1 MEYSIFIR
9 QEAESDLKEIYKWY
23 ESCQKGLGEDFK
35 QYIGESIAKL
45 KKTPQIYP
53 TVHKNIRRAFIR
65 RFPFGIF
72 YLVENN
78 SIIVLAVLHARRD
91 PKRWRERI

>member
-23 ESCQKGLGEDFK
+23 ESCQKGLGGDFK
-35 QYIGESIAKL
+35 YCIEETINKL
-45 KKTPQIYP
+45 KQTPQTYP

-78 SIIVLAVLHARRD
+78 SIIVLAILHPRRD
-91 PKRWRERI
+91 PRKWKERT